1 MNIFQKGVVRT
12 NIDIYVFILIR
23 QQIVQ
28 DDIYAIE
35 M

>member
-12 NIDIYVFILIR
+12 NIDIYVFILIC

-28 DDIYAIE
+28 DDI
-35 M
+35 